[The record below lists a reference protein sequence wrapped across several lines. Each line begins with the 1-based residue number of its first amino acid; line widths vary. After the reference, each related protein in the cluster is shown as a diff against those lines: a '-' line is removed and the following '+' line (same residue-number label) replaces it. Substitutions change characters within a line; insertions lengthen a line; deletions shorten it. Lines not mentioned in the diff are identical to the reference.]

1 LSLFAPRRRPD
12 EPAAIHL
19 RALCFI
25 FHGEGVLLIYQ
36 RDDPG
41 PGFWNAIGGRVNRGE
56 DPLEAAE
63 REVWEE
69 AGIRP
74 ALEFRGVGT
83 VIVRSTGEVWSMF
96 LFSGRVAEPTVVAS
110 AEGPLRWVAPDEIA
124 TVGVFPDIPF
134 LLPYMRDRSAGVV
147 LAKFTYPTP
156 DPRTL
161 DISSIRVAAY
171 GRRILGAGTRQGI
184 RRQVT

>member
-1 LSLFAPRRRPD
+1 MSLFAPRRRPD

-25 FHGEGVLLIYQ
+25 FHGERVLLIYQ

-74 ALEFRGVGT
+74 ALEFRGVAT
-83 VIVRSTGEVWSMF
+83 VIVRSTGEHWAIF
-96 LFSGRVAEPTVVAS
+96 LFSGRVADRAVAES
-110 AEGPLRWVAPDEIA
+110 PEGPLRWAAPDEIA
-124 TVGVFPDIPF
+124 SLPILADLPY
-134 LLPYMRDRSAGVV
+134 LLPYMSAGRGVV
-147 LAKFTYPTP
+147 LAKFTYATP
-156 DPRTL
+156 DPQSLRG
-161 DISSIRVAAY
+161 I
-171 GRRILGAGTRQGI
+171 GGADVLIQI
-184 RRQVT
+184 Y